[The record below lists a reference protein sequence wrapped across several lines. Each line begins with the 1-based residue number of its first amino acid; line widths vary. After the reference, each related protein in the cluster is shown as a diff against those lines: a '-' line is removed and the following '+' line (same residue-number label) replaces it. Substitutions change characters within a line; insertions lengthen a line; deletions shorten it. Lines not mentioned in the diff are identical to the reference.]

1 MNSFVCDWS
10 RRSVPAFRW
19 DKKRGEEEEEEEGRK
34 EERATHVQKREK
46 KRKRKERKKG
56 ARSIEK
62 KSREI
67 GFVIRFHIATPI
79 NYNFLFN
86 LCETRFIKL
95 VPRSVNFYGERERD
109 YEDLS
114 SIDLPRISPLLSR
127 IFPSSIQPLFYQN
140 RHPRG
145 KHAQTPFPPKYAQIL
160 FSRVPGHNV
169 VT

>member
-19 DKKRGEEEEEEEGRK
+19 DKKRGEEEEEEEEGRK
-34 EERATHVQKREK
+34 RAGDARSKKREK
-46 KRKRKERKKG
+46 KKRKGKRERDLS
-56 ARSIEK
+56 RK